1 MLLKLLDWL
10 CARWLRRYE
19 GDLPVSKAVVKPK
32 LETMKRHLEILRE
45 IGATPEAIAIAETAI
60 RQTVAPVQESPAFI
74 TNEQRVDTVHTPL
87 ADALSKPIVLPDVPK
102 QTVTVQSEWQQQT
115 GNFSVGVEAD
125 VDVGK
130 PGGWSVGG
138 KGLWSK
144 ATGAAATMYAQ
155 WKGKR

>member
-1 MLLKLLDWL
+1 VVRQLDWL

-19 GDLPVSKAVVKPK
+19 GDLPVVTFKPRAQSP
-32 LETMKRHLEILRE
+32 EPTR
-45 IGATPEAIAIAETAI
+45 ATVINTA
-60 RQTVAPVQESPAFI
+60 TVAPVQSSPAFI
-74 TNEQRVDTVHTPL
+74 SNEHRIDNVYTPLAHTPI